1 VHLISSPFHT
11 ALVYAFV
18 FAIVACA
25 IAAAASLLRGGKY
38 HYDAATVPAAS
49 PTAIE
54 PMEEAA
60 YARSLGRPAD

>member
-25 IAAAASLLRGGKY
+25 IAAPPRRKY

-49 PTAIE
+49 PTGIE
-54 PMEEAA
+54 PVEEAA
-60 YARSLGRPAD
+60 